1 NTSLGIM
8 PGGAMNCCVLCVV
21 LRPEYCTSASVTS
34 LQICILISACA
45 LGGSFFT
52 ACAMLSKNNSILLPS
67 DVKAKCFRGGRMSG
81 LQSFRTYLSKIRQR
95 TIQSKLVRDVFPDFL
110 FEVLQLH
117 WHTLH
122 LGTIEHRVLFDR
134 LYDVQRYLIGIRWY
148 SHHGYRLCVN
158 LQKETSYYN
167 ILMFVS

>member
-1 NTSLGIM
+1 NISLGIM

-52 ACAMLSKNNSILLPS
+52 ACAMLSKNNSILLLS
-67 DVKAKCFRGGRMSG
+67 DAKCFRRGRMFD
-81 LQSFRTYLSKIRQR
+81 LHSFWTYLS
-95 TIQSKLVRDVFPDFL
+95 SKLVRDVFPDFL

-117 WHTLH
+117 RYTLH

-134 LYDVQRYLIGIRWY
+134 LY
-148 SHHGYRLCVN
+148 
-158 LQKETSYYN
+158 N
-167 ILMFVS
+167 IQ